1 MRPMFSRRLTIVY
14 GSPILEIDL
23 DKIQYNTSQVVER
36 CHRKGI
42 EVIGVTKGFSAIHQI
57 VSAMVDGGI
66 DGLAD
71 SRMENIIELREKG
84 FTQPMTLLRIPRLSH
99 VMKVVQYTDT
109 SINSEITVM
118 KALSEAALYLK
129 KIHKVILMVDVGD
142 LREGV
147 LEENVLDV
155 AKQMTHLKGL
165 KLVGLGTNMGCF
177 GGILPSSNNLG
188 VLVELGCAIETQ
200 LDLKLEIISGG
211 GTSTLLLIGKHEVP
225 NGVNQ
230 LRIGEGILLGTD
242 TTNNRQIRWLHQDAF
257 VLRAEVI
264 EVKSKPSF
272 PTGTIGRD
280 AFGNVPEFID
290 IGIRKRAIV
299 SMGKQDVNIEGI
311 SPVDEHITILGASS
325 DHLIVDI
332 EDSEQAIKVGDS
344 IAFSLAYSGL
354 LSVSD
359 SKYVSKRFKGS
370 NVPNAGTR
378 GGAHND

>member
-1 MRPMFSRRLTIVY
+1 VP
-14 GSPILEIDL
+14 GSTILEIDL
-23 DKIQYNTSQVVER
+23 DKIKYNTAQVVER

-42 EVIGVTKGFSAIHQI
+42 AVIGVTKGFSAIHQI
-57 VSAMVDGGI
+57 VSAMVEGGI

-71 SRMENIIELREKG
+71 SRIENIIELREKG
-84 FTQPMTLLRIPRLSH
+84 FTQPITLLRIPRLSN
-99 VMKVVQYTDT
+99 VMQVVQYTDT
-109 SINSEITVM
+109 SINSEITVIEALA
-118 KALSEAALYLK
+118 KAAKELK

-147 LEENVLDV
+147 LQENVLDI
-155 AKQMTHLKGL
+155 AKQITHFKEV

-188 VLVELGCAIETQ
+188 VLVELGRAVENQ
-200 LDLKLEIISGG
+200 LGFKLEIISGG
-211 GTSTLLLIGKHEVP
+211 GTSTLLLIGNHEVP
-225 NGVNQ
+225 AGVNQ

-242 TTNNRQIRWLHQDAF
+242 TTNDRKIRWLHQDAF
-257 VLRAEVI
+257 QLRAEVI
-264 EVKSKPSF
+264 EVKSKPSL

-280 AFGNVPEFID
+280 AFGNIPEFKD

-299 SMGKQDVNIEGI
+299 AMGKQDVNIEGI
-311 SPVDEHITILGASS
+311 RPVDNRIRIMGASS

-332 EDSEQAIKVGDS
+332 EDSEHAIKVGDS

-359 SKYVSKRFKGS
+359 SKYVRKLFKGNS
-370 NVPNAGTR
+370 IPSDGI
-378 GGAHND
+378 

>member
-1 MRPMFSRRLTIVY
+1 MQ
-14 GSPILEIDL
+14 GSPVLEIDL
-23 DKIQYNTSQVVER
+23 DKIRYNTSQVVER

-57 VSAMVDGGI
+57 VSAMVEGGI

-84 FTQPMTLLRIPRLSH
+84 FTQPMTLLRIPRLSN
-99 VMKVVQYTDT
+99 VLQVVQHTDT
-109 SINSEITVM
+109 SINSEITVI
-118 KALSEAALYLK
+118 KALAEAARQLQ
-129 KIHKVILMVDVGD
+129 KIHQVILMVDVGD

-147 LEENVLDV
+147 LQENVLGI
-155 AKQMTHLKGL
+155 AKQIMGLKGI

-188 VLVELGCAIETQ
+188 ILVQLGHAIENQ
-200 LDLKLEIISGG
+200 LGHEIEIISGG
-211 GTSTLLLIGKHEVP
+211 GTSSLLLIGNDEVP
-225 NGVNQ
+225 HGVNQ

-242 TTNNRQIRWLHQDAF
+242 TTNNRKIRWLHQDAF
-257 VLRAEVI
+257 LLRAEVI
-264 EVKSKPSF
+264 EVKSKPSM

-280 AFGNVPEFID
+280 AFGNIPEFTD
-290 IGIRKRAIV
+290 IGVRKRAIV

-311 SPVDEHITILGASS
+311 SPIDERLTILGASS
-325 DHLIVDI
+325 DHMILDI
-332 EDSEQAIKVGDS
+332 EDSEHEINVGDE

-359 SKYVSKRFKGS
+359 SKYVGKIFKGGS
-370 NVPNAGTR
+370 
-378 GGAHND
+378 HD

>member
-1 MRPMFSRRLTIVY
+1 VP
-14 GSPILEIDL
+14 GSTILEIDL
-23 DKIQYNTSQVVER
+23 DKIRYNTSQVVER

-57 VSAMVDGGI
+57 VSAMVEGGI

-84 FTQPMTLLRIPRLSH
+84 FTQPMTLLRIPRLSN
-99 VMKVVQYTDT
+99 VMEVVQYTDT
-109 SINSEITVM
+109 SINSEISVI
-118 KALSEAALYLK
+118 KALAEAAKTLK
-129 KIHKVILMVDVGD
+129 KIHQVILMVDVGD

-147 LEENVLDV
+147 LQEHVLQI
-155 AKQMTHLKGL
+155 AEQITRFKEI

-188 VLVELGCAIETQ
+188 ILVELGRAVEKQ
-200 LDLKLEIISGG
+200 LGIKLEIISGG
-211 GTSTLLLIGKHEVP
+211 GTSTLLLIGSHEVP
-225 NGVNQ
+225 DGVNQ

-242 TTNNRQIRWLHQDAF
+242 TTNNRKIRWLHQDAF
-257 VLRAEVI
+257 QLRAEVI
-264 EVKSKPSF
+264 EVKSKPSI

-290 IGIRKRAIV
+290 LGVRKRAIV
-299 SMGKQDVNIEGI
+299 AMGKQDVNIEGI
-311 SPVDEHITILGASS
+311 RPVDERLTILGASS
-325 DHLIVDI
+325 DHLILDI
-332 EDSEQAIKVGDS
+332 EDSEHEINVGDE

-359 SKYVSKRFKGS
+359 SKYVGKLFKS
-370 NVPNAGTR
+370 NSDSNTR
-378 GGAHND
+378 T